1 MIEKFMS
8 LLNQNGNVILTEYN
22 SLANINIMT
31 ILQLGEPWLKQ
42 PHTIETVK
50 WNSNMHTFPQCTH

>member
-31 ILQLGEPWLKQ
+31 ILQLGEP
-42 PHTIETVK
+42 
-50 WNSNMHTFPQCTH
+50 